1 MTSYISA
8 ISIPSIV
15 AAVYTIIDL
24 AKTAVGDSEKFKR
37 FIPLIATGIGA
48 LIGVLLFYTEPS
60 LIAANSL
67 LTAIVIG
74 AASGLT
80 ATGTNQVVKQLS
92 DKTTSTTE
100 GTDKSESE

>member
-1 MTSYISA
+1 MTTYISA
-8 ISIPSIV
+8 ISIPAIV

-24 AKTAVGDSEKFKR
+24 AKTAVGETEKFKR

-48 LIGVLLFYTEPS
+48 LIGVLLFYVEPDI
-60 LIAANSL
+60 IAAHNL

-92 DKTTSTTE
+92 DKA
-100 GTDKSESE
+100 TDKNDEGSDMK

>member
-1 MTSYISA
+1 MTTYISA
-8 ISIPSIV
+8 ISIPAIV

-24 AKTAVGDSEKFKR
+24 AKTAVGESEKFKR

-48 LIGVLLFYTEPS
+48 LIGVLLFYVEPDI
-60 LIAANSL
+60 IAAHNL

-74 AASGLT
+74 VASGLT

-92 DKTTSTTE
+92 DKA
-100 GTDKSESE
+100 TDKNDEGSDNK

>member
-8 ISIPSIV
+8 ISIPTIV

-24 AKTAVGDSEKFKR
+24 AKTAVGESEKFKR

-48 LIGVLLFYTEPS
+48 LIGVLLFYVEPS
-60 LIAANSL
+60 IIAAHNL

-80 ATGTNQVVKQLS
+80 AIGTNQVVKQLS
-92 DKTTSTTE
+92 DNKDTSTTE
-100 GTDKSESE
+100 GTDKK

>member
-1 MTSYISA
+1 MTTYISA
-8 ISIPSIV
+8 ISIPAIV

-24 AKTAVGDSEKFKR
+24 AKTAVGESEKFKR

-48 LIGVLLFYTEPS
+48 LIGVLLFYVEPDI
-60 LIAANSL
+60 IAAHNL

-92 DKTTSTTE
+92 DKA
-100 GTDKSESE
+100 TDKNDEGSDNK

>member
-8 ISIPSIV
+8 VSIPAIV

-24 AKTAVGDSEKFKR
+24 AKTAVGESEKFKR

-48 LIGVLLFYTEPS
+48 LIGALLFYVEPGI
-60 LIAANSL
+60 IAAHNL

-92 DKTTSTTE
+92 DKNTDNKDE
-100 GTDKSESE
+100 GSDKE